1 MELDPDD
8 ALEDAEGAALAATE
22 DATTDDTT
30 ALGAA
35 LEPAT
40 PAVTEE
46 PATPVEEGKT
56 VAPVAPAAPVAETL
70 PALDKG
76 WPIEPP
82 ISLLPNVLD
91 RRSPI
96 LGPVSSGPDSTYS
109 QEHRPRYNSRWR
121 NRSFRPRRQ
130 W

>member
-1 MELDPDD
+1 VTVELDPDD
-8 ALEDAEGAALAATE
+8 ALEEAEGAALATTE

-46 PATPVEEGKT
+46 PATPV
-56 VAPVAPAAPVAETL
+56 ALVAPAAPVATTL
-70 PALDKG
+70 PALDTG

-82 ISLLPNVLD
+82 ISLLPHVWIEGLRSSDQYQWARLD
-91 RRSPI
+91 LLARAPPPI
-96 LGPVSSGPDSTYS
+96 
-109 QEHRPRYNSRWR
+109 
-121 NRSFRPRRQ
+121 
-130 W
+130 